1 MDHILITGGAGFVGA
16 NLAIYLKQRFPRV
29 KISVLDNLIRRGSEL
44 NIPRLQDATIDF
56 IRGDVRNR
64 EELLQL
70 PAMDV
75 IIDAAAEPSVLSG
88 IKDGPQ
94 MLVDINFQGT
104 LNCLELARK
113 YKSDFIYLS
122 TNRVYS
128 YPLLNSLSFT
138 ENTTRFEYASGTPYF
153 QKGIDENF
161 DTSGL
166 KSFYGASKLASES
179 FIREYA
185 HHYDFNAIINRC
197 GVIAGPWQMGK
208 VDQGFVAL
216 WVIAH
221 YFGKSLQYLGY
232 GGQGKQVRDV
242 LHVDDLCKLISSQLS
257 NDFPGECKTYNVGGT
272 WTNSISL
279 LELTGITENI
289 TGRKLDIGADEET
302 RVVDMRIYYTDA
314 SKVQNDYQ
322 WQAEKTV
329 EECVADTFNWI
340 NKNEKSLVKIFKH

>member
-138 ENTTRFEYASGTPYF
+138 ENTTRFEYASGKIEIT
-153 QKGIDENF
+153 
-161 DTSGL
+161 T
-166 KSFYGASKLASES
+166 A
-179 FIREYA
+179 
-185 HHYDFNAIINRC
+185 
-197 GVIAGPWQMGK
+197 
-208 VDQGFVAL
+208 FV
-216 WVIAH
+216 
-221 YFGKSLQYLGY
+221 
-232 GGQGKQVRDV
+232 
-242 LHVDDLCKLISSQLS
+242 
-257 NDFPGECKTYNVGGT
+257 P
-272 WTNSISL
+272 
-279 LELTGITENI
+279 
-289 TGRKLDIGADEET
+289 
-302 RVVDMRIYYTDA
+302 
-314 SKVQNDYQ
+314 
-322 WQAEKTV
+322 
-329 EECVADTFNWI
+329 
-340 NKNEKSLVKIFKH
+340 